1 MQPYVPVPSYFAW
14 VAAAAAAAAADSQH
28 EVMTWP
34 PAPIPGRPLEPCG
47 FDGFNMIPALFGAL
61 FGASGQATDDGG
73 GGGSASP
80 RTEVVHAL
88 INAHN
93 PPNYPHSAM
102 KSKGFP
108 FSCAASSFCGGALR
122 VGDYKLL
129 VPHAAFVCVS
139 EKFCTHW
146 D

>member
-1 MQPYVPVPSYFAW
+1 MKSTTPPIK
-14 VAAAAAAAAADSQH
+14 AAGYAGPWLENNWITAS
-28 EVMTWP
+28 EVKLYGNTSK
-34 PAPIPGRPLEPCG
+34 IYGG
-47 FDGFNMIPALFGAL
+47 
-61 FGASGQATDDGG
+61 SGS
-73 GGGSASP
+73 GSASP

-102 KSKGFP
+102 KPKGFP